1 MGPESPGETIIDA
14 VIRAG
19 AIETAIQEGDATI
32 FVWAANAP
40 EQVEAALAE
49 AGYRVEKAV

>member
-1 MGPESPGETIIDA
+1 MASESLGEILIDA

-19 AIETAIQEGDATI
+19 AIESAIQAGDATV

-40 EQVEAALAE
+40 EQIEAALAE
-49 AGYRVEKAV
+49 AGYRVEKVG

>member
-1 MGPESPGETIIDA
+1 MSPGETIVDA

-19 AIETAIQEGDATI
+19 AIETAIQAGDATI
-32 FVWAANAP
+32 IVWAANAP

-49 AGYRVEKAV
+49 AGYRVEKVG